1 MSEEIC
7 YNSTKCSEMKIKMAD
22 NHIKFPTP
30 TDDGD
35 NDKIA
40 PEINPPRPEDI
51 FPDLGNAALV
61 DAMEALN
68 KEENQATQA
77 AMIEKVIGAKF
88 FAPVDVLDAD
98 GNILKGHGKVSIPK
112 DAKFNFKLIQN
123 AKGEQYFTVFT
134 DIKEFLKWSKNPKV
148 NTIVVVF
155 PQIAQLAKEKSDAI
169 SGFVIN
175 PMSQNIIFSQDAISN
190 LLEAMRT
197 IAEREKARRESGGTQ
212 QVKLMFGKPQNI
224 PEAVYGAFKKKLVKM
239 PEVREAYFCMLKQG
253 EQEYYLFTLDIDA
266 DNETCKDIGNSLCES
281 AKLFLTKFPIMAAP
295 VNSPFGEGAKKV
307 DSPFYIKGE

>member
-1 MSEEIC
+1 
-7 YNSTKCSEMKIKMAD
+7 MAD

-30 TDDGD
+30 TDGGD
-35 NDKIA
+35 APEKIA
-40 PEINPPRPEDI
+40 PEINPPKAEDV
-51 FPDLGNAALV
+51 FPDLGNEDLV
-61 DAMEALN
+61 KAMNELN
-68 KEENQATQA
+68 KHETADTQK
-77 AMIEKVIGAKF
+77 AMIEKVLGARF

-98 GNILKGHGKVSIPK
+98 GNILKGRGKVAIPK
-112 DAKFNFKLIQN
+112 DARFNFKLIQN

-175 PMSQNIIFSQDAISN
+175 PMSQNIIFTQDIITN
-190 LLEAMRT
+190 LLNAMKT
-197 IAEREKARRESGGTQ
+197 VSEQAKERRENGGE

-224 PEAVYGAFKKKLVKM
+224 PEAVYGAFRKKLVKI
-239 PEVREAYFCMLKQG
+239 PEVKEAYFCMLKQG
-253 EQEYYLFTLDIDA
+253 DQEYYLFTLDIDA
-266 DNETCKDIGNSLCES
+266 DNETCRTIGTNLCDS
-281 AKLFLTKFPIMAAP
+281 AKLFLTKYPIMAAP

-307 DSPFYIKGE
+307 DGPFYTKGE

>member
-1 MSEEIC
+1 
-7 YNSTKCSEMKIKMAD
+7 MAD

-30 TDDGD
+30 TDGGD
-35 NDKIA
+35 APEKIA
-40 PEINPPRPEDI
+40 PEINPPKAEDV
-51 FPDLGNAALV
+51 FPDLGNEDLV
-61 DAMEALN
+61 KAMNELN
-68 KEENQATQA
+68 KHETADTQKT
-77 AMIEKVIGAKF
+77 MIEKVLGARF

-98 GNILKGHGKVSIPK
+98 GNILKGRGKVAIPK
-112 DAKFNFKLIQN
+112 DARFNFKLIQN

-175 PMSQNIIFSQDAISN
+175 PMSQNIIFTQDIITN
-190 LLEAMRT
+190 LLNAMKT
-197 IAEREKARRESGGTQ
+197 VSEQAKERRENGGE

-224 PEAVYGAFKKKLVKM
+224 PEAVYGAFRKKLVKI
-239 PEVREAYFCMLKQG
+239 PEVKEAYFCMLKQG
-253 EQEYYLFTLDIDA
+253 DQEYYLFTLDIDA
-266 DNETCKDIGNSLCES
+266 DNETCRTIGTNLCDS
-281 AKLFLTKFPIMAAP
+281 AKLFLTKYPIMAAP

-307 DSPFYIKGE
+307 DGPFYTKGE

>member
-1 MSEEIC
+1 
-7 YNSTKCSEMKIKMAD
+7 MAD

-30 TDDGD
+30 ADDGD
-35 NDKIA
+35 A
-40 PEINPPRPEDI
+40 PEMLAPEAKPLRPEDV
-51 FPDLGNAALV
+51 FPELGNEDLV
-61 DAMEALN
+61 KAMNELN
-68 KEENQATQA
+68 KHEDQATQT
-77 AMIEKVIGAKF
+77 AMIEKVIGARF

-98 GNILKGHGKVSIPK
+98 GNVLKGHGKVAIPK

-123 AKGEQYFTVFT
+123 AKGEQYFAVFT

-175 PMSQNIIFSQDAISN
+175 PMSQNVIFSQEIISSLLDAMKAVAAK
-190 LLEAMRT
+190 EQERRAAG
-197 IAEREKARRESGGTQ
+197 AE

-239 PEVREAYFCMLKQG
+239 PQVKQAYFCMLKQG

-266 DNETCKDIGNSLCES
+266 DNETCKDIGNNLCES

-307 DSPFYIKGE
+307 SEPFYTKGE